1 MTRRT
6 LNKLICAV
14 VCALFCCVYASAAQ
28 RAKGF
33 DEALNKAGSDGVAVY
48 CYGPDWNIRSTR
60 LLKSFWQTAAAE
72 EAACDAVM
80 VAVPFY
86 EDNSSK
92 EAKKAAGIRG
102 RMNAPRFNVCPTVL
116 LFTKEGH
123 LYATLQGN
131 DYLGDDDKCS
141 LGLKNI
147 RDKIHALR
155 EFQKLMKEADAEE
168 KTAKKLE
175 LLGKAADL
183 PINVPHEVIDRITT
197 ADPQDK
203 AGYHRRITFNARN
216 FMYELM
222 ETKDGFLKPD
232 FEPDMQK
239 IRKECE
245 AIFKDKN
252 IRAHDKQ
259 AVYNLY
265 IGQSRREHV
274 QGNKLRGMIRK
285 SQKVDETTNYGLL
298 SPNLMKLWG
307 SLKHRSA
314 PEDRRK
320 NSAAKREKARQERN
334 KKRAER
340 NIEIHK

>member
-1 MTRRT
+1 M
-6 LNKLICAV
+6 
-14 VCALFCCVYASAAQ
+14 CALCCCVYAAAAE

-33 DEALNKAGSDGVAVY
+33 DEALSKAGSDGVAVY
-48 CYGPDWNIRSTR
+48 CYGPDWNPRSVR
-60 LLKSFWQTAAAE
+60 LLQSFWNTPAAE
-72 EAACDAVM
+72 EAACNAVM

-86 EDNSSK
+86 ENSSSP
-92 EAKKAAGIRG
+92 AAQKDSGIRG
-102 RMNAPRFNVCPTVL
+102 SMSAPRFQVCPTVL

-131 DYLGDDDKCS
+131 DYLGNDAKCS
-141 LGLKNI
+141 LGLKNM

-155 EFQKLMKEADAEE
+155 EFQKLMQEADAEE

-183 PINVPHEVIDRITT
+183 PIDVPREVIDRITA

-203 AGYHRRITFNARN
+203 AGYHRRITFNARA

-245 AIFKDKN
+245 AIFKIKN
-252 IRAHDKQ
+252 IRPRDKQ

-285 SQKVDETTNYGLL
+285 SQKVDEHTDYGRL

-307 SLKHRSA
+307 SLKHRPT
-314 PEDRRK
+314 PENRRK
-320 NSAAKREKARQERN
+320 NAAAKREKARQERS